1 MRARILTLLV
11 ITLWAVTAPARTVVR
26 GSALNTDGTAARGVI
41 VRLYEGERLKAF
53 ATSGTDGGFAISVDT
68 VALPALLRFISMKHE
83 TLEYPLEDPSRRVEV
98 RLNPKAYELKEVV
111 VKAPERRVKGDTI
124 VYDVGAL
131 TKAGDR
137 NIEDV
142 IKKIPGI
149 QVDER
154 GGISY
159 DGEPINHFY
168 IEGLDLMGGNYA
180 VASRNISPAD
190 ISSVSVYQ
198 RHQPK
203 RVLQGKVES
212 KRAAL
217 NLKLRKGRM
226 LKPLGYVSAGA
237 GGGEDMLWN
246 GKLYGMFVAPSSQTI
261 VSASGN
267 NSGETSGGLPTRRS
281 PYDPFGN
288 TPFGAPSVNK
298 DRYIANRTAYAT
310 VNHLARLR
318 PDLTLKVNAD
328 YGNSR
333 ECFEGLTSTDYLS
346 PDSRDLSY
354 SESADNR
361 IRRNTVNAAVKV
373 ENNGSRLYFS
383 DEAAF
388 RGAFGRNRYLVVSD
402 ADRTQRQRSDA
413 YYFSNTLRTI
423 IRSGERMYE
432 VESDT
437 WFDNRPLLT
446 MRATDRAT
454 GETTVRQDVSASTF
468 HNRERTAFSRELGE
482 RSTLGAA
489 LEFEADRD
497 AFRSYGLALP
507 DAESRNDLSGHRIVS
522 TVSPWYKLR
531 WRGMTWTTTV
541 PVRLYNLK
549 YGDILDGGVYR
560 HDRVYVDLRSAL
572 TYKCRQ
578 ASFWEVSAGH
588 TNRIGDMTDFI
599 DNPVYTTFRNSRT
612 MGTGSLRRG
621 RDDKVQADYSYKNFT
636 DGFYLN
642 AMASYSRTESNM
654 LSVYNA
660 GASGTST
667 SFKDIRSKG
676 TTTNLLLNMTKQMRR
691 WHTTFNVSANMLMSD
706 RESMRSGVRM
716 DVRSTAWIF
725 TGKIDT
731 YQFGDILTAS
741 ARGSYSLQR
750 QTFGDAIPSNSF
762 NDLSLNLHLGVY
774 PVRKLE
780 IYGSASYSKVK
791 IGEDNY
797 KENVFVD
804 VGVRWSSRRVE
815 LELAARNLTDMR
827 RYEYTYYHTLDVTR
841 NSYSLRPREFLLTL
855 KYSF

>member
-1 MRARILTLLV
+1 
-11 ITLWAVTAPARTVVR
+11 
-26 GSALNTDGTAARGVI
+26 
-41 VRLYEGERLKAF
+41 
-53 ATSGTDGGFAISVDT
+53 
-68 VALPALLRFISMKHE
+68 
-83 TLEYPLEDPSRRVEV
+83 
-98 RLNPKAYELKEVV
+98 
-111 VKAPERRVKGDTI
+111 
-124 VYDVGAL
+124 
-131 TKAGDR
+131 
-137 NIEDV
+137 
-142 IKKIPGI
+142 
-149 QVDER
+149 
-154 GGISY
+154 
-159 DGEPINHFY
+159 
-168 IEGLDLMGGNYA
+168 
-180 VASRNISPAD
+180 
-190 ISSVSVYQ
+190 
-198 RHQPK
+198 
-203 RVLQGKVES
+203 
-212 KRAAL
+212 
-217 NLKLRKGRM
+217 
-226 LKPLGYVSAGA
+226 
-237 GGGEDMLWN
+237 
-246 GKLYGMFVAPSSQTI
+246 
-261 VSASGN
+261 
-267 NSGETSGGLPTRRS
+267 
-281 PYDPFGN
+281 
-288 TPFGAPSVNK
+288 
-298 DRYIANRTAYAT
+298 
-310 VNHLARLR
+310 
-318 PDLTLKVNAD
+318 
-328 YGNSR
+328 
-333 ECFEGLTSTDYLS
+333 
-346 PDSRDLSY
+346 
-354 SESADNR
+354 
-361 IRRNTVNAAVKV
+361 
-373 ENNGSRLYFS
+373 
-383 DEAAF
+383 
-388 RGAFGRNRYLVVSD
+388 
-402 ADRTQRQRSDA
+402 
-413 YYFSNTLRTI
+413 
-423 IRSGERMYE
+423 MYE

-454 GETTVRQDVSASTF
+454 GETTVRQDVAASTF
-468 HNRERTAFSRELGE
+468 HNRERTAFSREVGK

-599 DNPVYTTFRNSRT
+599 DNSVYTTFRNSRT

-642 AMASYSRTESNM
+642 AMASYSKTESNM

-741 ARGSYSLQR
+741 ARGSYSLQC

-855 KYSF
+855 KYGF

>member
-1 MRARILTLLV
+1 
-11 ITLWAVTAPARTVVR
+11 
-26 GSALNTDGTAARGVI
+26 
-41 VRLYEGERLKAF
+41 
-53 ATSGTDGGFAISVDT
+53 
-68 VALPALLRFISMKHE
+68 
-83 TLEYPLEDPSRRVEV
+83 
-98 RLNPKAYELKEVV
+98 
-111 VKAPERRVKGDTI
+111 
-124 VYDVGAL
+124 
-131 TKAGDR
+131 
-137 NIEDV
+137 
-142 IKKIPGI
+142 
-149 QVDER
+149 
-154 GGISY
+154 
-159 DGEPINHFY
+159 
-168 IEGLDLMGGNYA
+168 
-180 VASRNISPAD
+180 
-190 ISSVSVYQ
+190 
-198 RHQPK
+198 
-203 RVLQGKVES
+203 
-212 KRAAL
+212 
-217 NLKLRKGRM
+217 
-226 LKPLGYVSAGA
+226 
-237 GGGEDMLWN
+237 
-246 GKLYGMFVAPSSQTI
+246 
-261 VSASGN
+261 
-267 NSGETSGGLPTRRS
+267 
-281 PYDPFGN
+281 
-288 TPFGAPSVNK
+288 
-298 DRYIANRTAYAT
+298 
-310 VNHLARLR
+310 
-318 PDLTLKVNAD
+318 
-328 YGNSR
+328 
-333 ECFEGLTSTDYLS
+333 
-346 PDSRDLSY
+346 
-354 SESADNR
+354 
-361 IRRNTVNAAVKV
+361 
-373 ENNGSRLYFS
+373 
-383 DEAAF
+383 
-388 RGAFGRNRYLVVSD
+388 
-402 ADRTQRQRSDA
+402 
-413 YYFSNTLRTI
+413 
-423 IRSGERMYE
+423 MYE

-578 ASFWEVSAGH
+578 ASFWEVSASH

-667 SFKDIRSKG
+667 SFRDIRSKG